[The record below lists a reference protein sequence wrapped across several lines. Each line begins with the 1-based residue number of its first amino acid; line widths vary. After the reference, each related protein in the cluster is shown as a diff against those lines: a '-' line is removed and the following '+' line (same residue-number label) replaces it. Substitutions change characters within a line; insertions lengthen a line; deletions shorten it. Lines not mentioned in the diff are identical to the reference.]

1 MTPPTSVPPPARVL
15 VADPDPFARR
25 FVAALMRQ
33 QGYDVV
39 EVSDIDEVRRVA
51 EAQSPRL
58 VIAEAAFL
66 EALKGHAVTRRIP
79 VLVLSARAREED
91 VVRGLEQGAEDYM
104 TRPFHAQELIQ
115 RAKKIL
121 ARAW

>member
-1 MTPPTSVPPPARVL
+1 VL

-33 QGYDVV
+33 QGYDVH
-39 EVSDIDEVRRVA
+39 EAADADDARRVA
-51 EAQSPRL
+51 IDTSPRL
-58 VIAEAAFL
+58 VIAEAPIL
-66 EALKGHAVTRRIP
+66 EPLKADPATRRIP

-121 ARAW
+121 ARGW

>member
-1 MTPPTSVPPPARVL
+1 VTSAAPAAARVL
-15 VADPDPFARR
+15 VADSEPFARR

-33 QGYDVV
+33 QGY
-39 EVSDIDEVRRVA
+39 EVFEVADADEARRA
-51 EAQSPRL
+51 AADKAPRL
-58 VIAEAAFL
+58 VIAEVPMF
-66 EALKGHAVTRRIP
+66 EALKADPATRKIA

-104 TRPFHAQELIQ
+104 TRPFHAQELVQ

-121 ARAW
+121 ARGW